1 MFPIYVGIAV
11 DASERSKMV
20 KRKGSSTSRPRA
32 RKKAAKGRSKA
43 KTSERG
49 AEDESAQ
56 LRREIPALQG
66 KRAELSE
73 KQSKLENQKRQLEE
87 LKRKLEELKREQIED
102 IKQIRRLKKVMP
114 KVIAGT
120 RKLGEQ
126 LQRLRR
132 EEEQVQL
139 NLLQKSNRLK
149 EVCRAR
155 ETYGGNLSGN
165 PLRGKGKA
173 PPRWI

>member
-1 MFPIYVGIAV
+1 MA
-11 DASERSKMV
+11 
-20 KRKGSSTSRPRA
+20 KRKGSSASGPRG
-32 RKKAAKGRSKA
+32 RKKAAREGSDTKA
-43 KTSERG
+43 SESG
-49 AEDESAQ
+49 GVEDECAQ

-165 PLRGKGKA
+165 PLRGEGKA